1 MSQNVSKSQKFV
13 VGYSDGG
20 IEQCRVPLIDGLD
33 TEKDYRFTY
42 EITNFNRERIYPKTV
57 DMIVSGDGL
66 LRSFLTTFPQFEDQY
81 KSNGEPPQQTLLH
94 YRHQCKDFTIMFSYL
109 TIMGN
114 TPSVRRKI
122 SKITKI
128 PSKDQKWLIKNRE
141 ILLDWVRSY
150 FYTKIEKDHNSYLIR
165 DVIGMSDEELTK
177 WLSKM
182 DVDEQFNNGV
192 VNKLFDNK
200 KQWIESMKGGYIGT
214 ERYNS
219 DLSNIGTI
227 H

>member
-1 MSQNVSKSQKFV
+1 MSQNVSKSQKFG
-13 VGYSDGG
+13 VGFSNG
-20 IEQCRVPLIDGLD
+20 IERIKVPLIDGLD

-42 EITNFNRERIYPKTV
+42 EITNHIRERIYPKTV
-57 DMIVSGDGL
+57 DMIVSGDNL
-66 LRSFLTTFPQFEDQY
+66 LRSHLTTFYPFEDQY
-81 KSNGEPPQQTLLH
+81 KSVGGPPQQTLLH
-94 YRHQCKDFTIMFSYL
+94 YKHHCKDFTIMYSYL

-122 SKITKI
+122 SKITQI
-128 PSKDQKWLIKNRE
+128 SSKDQKWLIKDRE
-141 ILLDWVRSY
+141 LLLHWVKSY
-150 FYTKIEKDHNSYLIR
+150 FYTKIEEDHNSYLIT

-200 KQWIESMKGGYIGT
+200 KQWIESMKEGYIGT
-214 ERYNS
+214 EKYNS